1 MIFSFFFQMAEIRQ
15 LLNIIE
21 QLEKKL
27 GLEAGHSMRLRLEKD
42 SLHELLKKSSTYDA
56 WDRMMSSTMKEEQGR
71 TTPSAIPVSYSGASV
86 CEMHHWKAPLVR
98 KIGDPLS
105 QENVVMMSLCKHPLS
120 YSLLGRG
127 KGISLSPAILDVLNT
142 FHVPLEVTLTS

>member
-1 MIFSFFFQMAEIRQ
+1 MAEIRQ

-71 TTPSAIPVSYSGASV
+71 TTPSAIPVSYSRASV

-98 KIGDPLS
+98 KIGD
-105 QENVVMMSLCKHPLS
+105 H
-120 YSLLGRG
+120 
-127 KGISLSPAILDVLNT
+127 
-142 FHVPLEVTLTS
+142 

>member
-1 MIFSFFFQMAEIRQ
+1 MAEIRQ

-71 TTPSAIPVSYSGASV
+71 STPSAIPVSYKCQCS
-86 CEMHHWKAPLVR
+86 
-98 KIGDPLS
+98 
-105 QENVVMMSLCKHPLS
+105 
-120 YSLLGRG
+120 
-127 KGISLSPAILDVLNT
+127 
-142 FHVPLEVTLTS
+142 

>member
-1 MIFSFFFQMAEIRQ
+1 MAEIRQ

-42 SLHELLKKSSTYDA
+42 SLHELLKKSSTFDV

-71 TTPSAIPVSYSGASV
+71 TTPSAIPVSYSRTSV
-86 CEMHHWKAPLVR
+86 CELCTSNLPLVS
-98 KIGDPLS
+98 KIIDNPFS
-105 QENVVMMSLCKHPLS
+105 QENVVMMSLCKHPS
-120 YSLLGRG
+120 SVQPLGEEEG
-127 KGISLSPAILDVLNT
+127 HLI
-142 FHVPLEVTLTS
+142 VTCNFRCSEYVSCTS

>member
-1 MIFSFFFQMAEIRQ
+1 MAEIRQ

-27 GLEAGHSMRLRLEKD
+27 GLEAGQSMRLRLEKD

-71 TTPSAIPVSYSGASV
+71 STPSAIPVSYTCQCS
-86 CEMHHWKAPLVR
+86 
-98 KIGDPLS
+98 
-105 QENVVMMSLCKHPLS
+105 
-120 YSLLGRG
+120 
-127 KGISLSPAILDVLNT
+127 
-142 FHVPLEVTLTS
+142 

>member
-86 CEMHHWKAPLVR
+86 CEMHHWKAPSVR
-98 KIGDPLS
+98 KIGHPLS
-105 QENVVMMSLCKHPLS
+105 QENVVMMSLCKHPFVQP
-120 YSLLGRG
+120 LGEG
-127 KGISLSPAILDVLNT
+127 EGLISLSPAISDVLNT
-142 FHVPLEVTLTS
+142 FVPLEVTLTS